1 MESNPLYRLYIQLN
15 DKVDLL
21 ASQGVSSGGSSSTT
35 DVSDL
40 IVRLRELE
48 NRPSLEGVIHQLSNS
63 IEELKRENESLKS
76 QMECLHKFESIEGRL
91 YNLEIEPKVNIEPLH
106 ARVANL
112 ENSNVNDIV
121 ANLDTRMNN
130 TEQYTNI
137 IPDLSYRV
145 NELEKRPELSQRLNA
160 IEATVAGLN
169 STTTP

>member
-1 MESNPLYRLYIQLN
+1 MESNPLYRLYMQLN

-21 ASQGVSSGGSSSTT
+21 TAQGVSGGSSSTT
-35 DVSDL
+35 DVSD
-40 IVRLRELE
+40 IVVRLRQLE

-76 QMECLHKFESIEGRL
+76 HLECLNKFENIEARL
-91 YNLEIEPKVNIEPLH
+91 YNLEIEPKVNIEPLN

-112 ENSNVNDIV
+112 ENSDVNDRV
-121 ANLDTRMNN
+121 ANLETRMNN
-130 TEQYTNI
+130 TEQYTNV

-145 NELEKRPELSQRLNA
+145 SELEKRPELSQRLNA

-169 STTTP
+169 SNTTP

>member
-1 MESNPLYRLYIQLN
+1 MENNPLYRLYVQLN
-15 DKVDLL
+15 DRIDLL
-21 ASQGVSSGGSSSTT
+21 AAQGGSSGSSGNT

-40 IVRLRELE
+40 IVRLRELD

-63 IEELKRENESLKS
+63 IEELKRENETLKS
-76 QMECLHKFESIEGRL
+76 HMECLNKFENIEARL
-91 YNLEIEPKVNIEPLH
+91 YNLEVEPKVNIEPLN

-112 ENSNVNDIV
+112 ENSGVNDQV
-121 ANLDTRMNN
+121 ANLEVRMNN

-145 NELEKRPELSQRLNA
+145 SELEKRPELSQRLNA

-169 STTTP
+169 SMTPP

>member
-1 MESNPLYRLYIQLN
+1 MENNPLYRLYVQLN
-15 DKVDLL
+15 DRIDLL
-21 ASQGVSSGGSSSTT
+21 AAQGGSSGSSTT

-63 IEELKRENESLKS
+63 IEELKRENETLKS
-76 QMECLHKFESIEGRL
+76 HMECLNKFENIEARL
-91 YNLEIEPKVNIEPLH
+91 YNLEVEPKVNIEPLN

-112 ENSNVNDIV
+112 ENSDVNDRV
-121 ANLDTRMNN
+121 ANLEVRMNN

-145 NELEKRPELSQRLNA
+145 SELEKRPELSQRLNA

-169 STTTP
+169 SMTPP

>member
-1 MESNPLYRLYIQLN
+1 MESNPLYRLYVQLN

-21 ASQGVSSGGSSSTT
+21 ASRGVSDGSSSTT
-35 DVSDL
+35 DVSD
-40 IVRLRELE
+40 IVVRLRELE
-48 NRPSLEGVIHQLSNS
+48 NRPSLDGVILQLSNS
-63 IEELKRENESLKS
+63 IEELKRENASLKS
-76 QMECLHKFESIEGRL
+76 HLECLNKFESIESRL
-91 YNLEIEPKVNIEPLH
+91 YNLEVEPKVNIEPLN

-112 ENSNVNDIV
+112 ENSGVNDRV
-121 ANLDTRMNN
+121 ANLEVRMNN

-145 NELEKRPELSQRLNA
+145 SELEKRPELSQRLNA